1 MLPEKIERI
10 GVCALGLA
18 VFGVEIAEPWVL
30 QALCYGYS
38 IFSEES
44 KEIRSPYIQNY
55 SSFAICV
62 RLGSCFILIR
72 NE

>member
-1 MLPEKIERI
+1 LSYIWIYVLTPIASGKIERI

-18 VFGVEIAEPWVL
+18 VFGVEIVEPWVL

-44 KEIRSPYIQNY
+44 KEIRSPYIQVFQVLL
-55 SSFAICV
+55 SV
-62 RLGSCFILIR
+62 PV
-72 NE
+72 

>member
-44 KEIRSPYIQNY
+44 KEIRSPYIQIFQVLL
-55 SSFAICV
+55 SV
-62 RLGSCFILIR
+62 PV
-72 NE
+72 